1 MTVSKILSAKKI
13 KDFRDERQISQLEFG
28 KRMGV
33 TPQAVYKWEKELS
46 YPDISLLPALA
57 ELLDCQIKDFFY
69 T

>member
-1 MTVSKILSAKKI
+1 MKASKILIAKKI
-13 KDFRDERQISQLEFG
+13 KAYREENRITQLEFG

>member
-1 MTVSKILSAKKI
+1 MKASKILIAKKI
-13 KDFRDERQISQLEFG
+13 KAYREENRITQLEFG

-46 YPDISLLPALA
+46 YPDSSLLPALA